1 MIDFVAGTFQPII
14 PALSGAG
21 MVKAV
26 LALLI
31 VFDVI
36 TADSQTYYMLNL
48 FADGV
53 FFFLPMILAFTVA
66 QNCDA
71 IRF

>member
-1 MIDFVAGTFQPII
+1 
-14 PALSGAG
+14 

-31 VFDVI
+31 VFNVI
-36 TADSQTYYMLNL
+36 TPDSQTYYMLNL

-53 FFFLPMILAFTVA
+53 FLFLPMILAFTVA
-66 QNCDA
+66 QKLRCNQ
-71 IRF
+71 FLQFLLQQ